1 MDSRNGLLFNGL
13 WNLMRKR
20 PQDDSYSEAE
30 TQRRF
35 LDALK
40 AGLTTAPKPL
50 KDKPKL
56 RKKPKKKAAK

>member
-1 MDSRNGLLFNGL
+1 
-13 WNLMRKR
+13 MRKR